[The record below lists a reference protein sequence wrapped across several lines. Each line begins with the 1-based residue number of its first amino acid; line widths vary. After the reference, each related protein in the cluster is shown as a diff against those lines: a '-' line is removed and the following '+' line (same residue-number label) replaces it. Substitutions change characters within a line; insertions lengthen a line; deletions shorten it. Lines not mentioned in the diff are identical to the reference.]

1 LRPQPL
7 NLNGF
12 NLLTTKENTM
22 LKRLTRA
29 RRALVF
35 AAVLS
40 APVLSGV
47 FLTPRSVSSKLY
59 YAKEYTY
66 YSDASKSQVVGFG
79 WEYCNGS
86 SGLDGT
92 SSPYRTVTV
101 VDVCCGDVPC

>member
-1 LRPQPL
+1 MKTFSRV
-7 NLNGF
+7 
-12 NLLTTKENTM
+12 
-22 LKRLTRA
+22 

-40 APVLSGV
+40 TPVLSGV
-47 FLTPRSVSSKLY
+47 FLPARSVSSKLY
-59 YAKEYTY
+59 YGKEYTY

-92 SSPYRTVTV
+92 SSPYRTVDV
-101 VDVCCGDVPC
+101 VEVCCGDVPC

>member
-1 LRPQPL
+1 MNR
-7 NLNGF
+7 F
-12 NLLTTKENTM
+12 S
-22 LKRLTRA
+22 RV

-47 FLTPRSVSSKLY
+47 LFPPRSVSSKLY

-66 YSDASKSQVVGFG
+66 YSDASKSHVVGFG

-92 SSPYRTVTV
+92 SSPYRTVV
-101 VDVCCGDVPC
+101 IVDVCCGDVPC

>member
-1 LRPQPL
+1 
-7 NLNGF
+7 
-12 NLLTTKENTM
+12 M

-35 AAVLS
+35 AAVLL

-92 SSPYRTVTV
+92 STPYRTVTV